1 MKMTKHKTGGFMS
14 TASSGIVVERRATS
28 RVPVELDII
37 IARPGRYCGR
47 WKTTNLSLHGA
58 HVNMAPGDL
67 PVDSDVAATLS
78 LDRPAL
84 DHGSTESVNIPA
96 RIVRVSGGGVGLKFG
111 GFGNYAYNSLS
122 SLIYDS

>member
-1 MKMTKHKTGGFMS
+1 MS
-14 TASSGIVVERRATS
+14 TAQSDIVVERRATS

-58 HVNMAPGDL
+58 HVNMAPHDL

-78 LDRPAL
+78 IERPSDRGSAEAL
-84 DHGSTESVNIPA
+84 NIQA
-96 RIVRVSGGGVGLKFG
+96 RIVRVSGGGIGLKFG
-111 GFGNYAYNSLS
+111 GFGNQAYNSLAF
-122 SLIYDS
+122 LLYDS

>member
-1 MKMTKHKTGGFMS
+1 MAKEKMGGFMS

-37 IARPGRYCGR
+37 IARAGRYCGR

-58 HVNMAPGDL
+58 HVNMAPEDL

-78 LDRPAL
+78 LDRPSNRKGAEPV
-84 DHGSTESVNIPA
+84 HIQA
-96 RIVRVSGGGVGLKFG
+96 RIVRVAGGGVALRFG
-111 GFGNYAYNSLS
+111 GFGNQAYNSLTF
-122 SLIYDS
+122 LLYDS

>member
-1 MKMTKHKTGGFMS
+1 MRMTKQKSGGFMS

-58 HVNMAPGDL
+58 HVNMAPSDM

-78 LDRPAL
+78 LDRPL
-84 DHGSTESVNIPA
+84 DRKGVEPLNVQA
-96 RIVRVSGGGVGLKFG
+96 RIVRVSGGGVALKFG
-111 GFGNYAYNSLS
+111 GFGNQAYNSLTF
-122 SLIYDS
+122 LLYDS